1 LITIFLYFH
10 GVLIHKK
17 KHLKIINLGCGVFLD
32 GLIFFQGVVWLL
44 VLNKIKKVVLI
55 RLFSFIMN
63 DEMVVSLSGKEK
75 EIILPCF

>member
-1 LITIFLYFH
+1 
-10 GVLIHKK
+10 
-17 KHLKIINLGCGVFLD
+17 INLGCSVFLD

>member
-1 LITIFLYFH
+1 FNPQ
-10 GVLIHKK
+10 K
-17 KHLKIINLGCGVFLD
+17 KHLKIINLGCSVFFY

>member
-1 LITIFLYFH
+1 LMFSWCFNPQ
-10 GVLIHKK
+10 K
-17 KHLKIINLGCGVFLD
+17 KHLKIINLGCSVFFY

>member
-1 LITIFLYFH
+1 FNPQ
-10 GVLIHKK
+10 K
-17 KHLKIINLGCGVFLD
+17 KHLKIINLGCSVFLD